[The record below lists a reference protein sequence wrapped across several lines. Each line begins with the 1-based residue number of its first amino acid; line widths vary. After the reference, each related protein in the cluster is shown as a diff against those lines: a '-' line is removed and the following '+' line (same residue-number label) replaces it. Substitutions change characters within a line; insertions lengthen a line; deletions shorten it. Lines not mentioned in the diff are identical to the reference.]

1 MKDSE
6 LLLEIKTRVI
16 ALGERVELSEEQ
28 ILRRIGNLEVVNLSE
43 LIRSLDALVAEL
55 RKEGER
61 VTPLLE
67 EILRKEDLMATQAD
81 VDAVSGQLDGL
92 KTAVAKIGS
101 DLTAFIA
108 SAGASIT
115 LEALQTKV
123 TEVASALQAVD
134 DLVPEQPTP

>member
-6 LLLEIKTRVI
+6 LLEIKNLVI
-16 ALGERVELSEEQ
+16 ALGERVELSELQ
-28 ILRRIGNLEVVNLSE
+28 IIRRIGNLEIVNLSE
-43 LIRSLDALVAEL
+43 LIRSLDALVVEL

>member
-6 LLLEIKTRVI
+6 LLEIKNLVI
-16 ALGERVELSEEQ
+16 ALGERVELSELQ
-28 ILRRIGNLEVVNLSE
+28 IIRRIGNLEIVNLSE
-43 LIRSLDALVAEL
+43 LIRSLDALVVEL

-61 VTPLLE
+61 ATPLLE
-67 EILRKEDLMATQAD
+67 EILRKEDIMATQAD